1 MKEFRDRVLIPT
13 LVPVAA
19 LAIIVVVVLNV
30 SRVLIALEERSG
42 PNPVTALAVILSC
55 GILFGFTYF
64 SSRGED
70 KSPASVSLMSVA
82 GIMVILA
89 GFFGAE
95 AIHEEEQHKKAE
107 AAAKDVK
114 ADLTV
119 HAFDIGWKEKDLKIG
134 PGKVNLEM
142 VNEGA
147 IAHTLVLEGVAG
159 GKKLSTPS
167 GGSKD
172 IGEFE
177 LQAGTFTYYCDIPG
191 HRQGGMEGKLTVDP
205 SAPAPGSGAGGG
217 GGGGA
222 AAGAPIDIEAG
233 DLFFKPKEI
242 TAKAGPVTINL
253 TNKGLIQ
260 HNLVI
265 QEDPA
270 FKKIDLAPNASGSG
284 TFEAKPGT
292 YTFYCDVAGHRPAGM
307 EGKLTVS

>member
-1 MKEFRDRVLIPT
+1 
-13 LVPVAA
+13 
-19 LAIIVVVVLNV
+19 
-30 SRVLIALEERSG
+30 
-42 PNPVTALAVILSC
+42 
-55 GILFGFTYF
+55 
-64 SSRGED
+64 
-70 KSPASVSLMSVA
+70 
-82 GIMVILA
+82 
-89 GFFGAE
+89 
-95 AIHEEEQHKKAE
+95 
-107 AAAKDVK
+107 
-114 ADLTV
+114 
-119 HAFDIGWKEKDLKIG
+119 LKIG

-205 SAPAPGSGAGGG
+205 SAPAPGSGGGG

-292 YTFYCDVAGHRPAGM
+292 YTFYCDVAGHKPAGM